1 MLVQQQTGGNLAEI
15 LEKVAQTIR
24 ERFRLM
30 EDFRTMT
37 TSARGSAW
45 ILCGLP
51 FVLVFVLTLIN
62 PKYMSP
68 LIHDPRGHYVIM
80 VAIVLQLMGM
90 LVIKKILNIKV

>member
-1 MLVQQQTGGNLAEI
+1 MADLRLCMTAMHIQRETGGNLSEI

-24 ERFRLM
+24 DRFKLF

-51 FVLVFVLTLIN
+51 FVLVFVLTSLTLIT
-62 PKYMSP
+62 
-68 LIHDPRGHYVIM
+68 
-80 VAIVLQLMGM
+80 
-90 LVIKKILNIKV
+90 